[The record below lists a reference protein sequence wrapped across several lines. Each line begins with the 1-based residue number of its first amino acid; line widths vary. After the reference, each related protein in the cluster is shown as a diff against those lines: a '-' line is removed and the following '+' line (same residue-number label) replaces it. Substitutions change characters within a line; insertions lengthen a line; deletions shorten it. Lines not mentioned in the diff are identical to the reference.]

1 MVAVMAAVDSKERL
15 SRLINSTKIAA
26 DIPSKLARL
35 RQLKNDLPP
44 EDPVLLTELL
54 PRILELQSDRFSPI
68 RKFVTEYASF
78 LSLG

>member
-1 MVAVMAAVDSKERL
+1 MAVNSRERL
-15 SRLINSTKIAA
+15 YGLINSTKIAS

-35 RQLKNDLPP
+35 RQLKNVLLP
-44 EDPVLLTELL
+44 EDPVLLSELL

-68 RKFVTEYASF
+68 RKFVTEYASL